1 MADYFVGQTNLR
13 IEVQTFVDLTNGT
26 LLIKYEKPNGV
37 EGNFS
42 ATINPTVNTK
52 MYYDTVNVDD
62 LDIAGNWIFW
72 AHVVFPDTT
81 IGKGKSKIQR
91 IKAEGEI

>member
-13 IEVQTFVDLTNGT
+13 IEVETRVDLTNAT
-26 LLIKYEKPNGV
+26 LLIKYEKPNGD
-37 EGNFS
+37 EGEFS

-52 MYYDTVNVDD
+52 MYYDIVDADD

-72 AHVVFPDTT
+72 SHVVFPDTR